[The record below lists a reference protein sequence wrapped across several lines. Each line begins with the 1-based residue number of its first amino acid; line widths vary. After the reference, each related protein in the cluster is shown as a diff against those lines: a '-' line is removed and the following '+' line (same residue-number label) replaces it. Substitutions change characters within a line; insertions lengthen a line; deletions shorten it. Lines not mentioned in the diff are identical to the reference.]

1 MGLDECESVFE
12 RASASTNEAE
22 FLHIIQP
29 LFTFYKILSVGIGR
43 GKVLW
48 RARVINDAPYP
59 NISELSYP
67 PSHLAGLGRL
77 NDLGSP
83 CFYVASREDTAI
95 AEVNAEEGQLVQVAG
110 FRIIPEAYM
119 QLALIGEY
127 SNIQKCGYMHFSG
140 SDPDNSLNRYL
151 NLMQKK
157 EALRLIFTDKFFSHV
172 LADPSAHER
181 GYILSR
187 SLASAIHSK
196 SKESVGIVFPS
207 VKDRGGF
214 NIGIKPQASDRLLH
228 NTCCFIAKVGKRRP
242 YGLIEHEIVKSAW
255 NVSPD
260 GDFLWNN
267 CTKSDA
273 IGMYGMTK
281 EEFDFASN
289 DPDKR
294 NGLLNLTGFSAS

>member
-1 MGLDECESVFE
+1 
-12 RASASTNEAE
+12 SASTNEAE

-157 EALRLIFTDKFFSHV
+157 EALRLIFTD
-172 LADPSAHER
+172 
-181 GYILSR
+181 
-187 SLASAIHSK
+187 
-196 SKESVGIVFPS
+196 
-207 VKDRGGF
+207 
-214 NIGIKPQASDRLLH
+214 
-228 NTCCFIAKVGKRRP
+228 
-242 YGLIEHEIVKSAW
+242 
-255 NVSPD
+255 
-260 GDFLWNN
+260 
-267 CTKSDA
+267 
-273 IGMYGMTK
+273 
-281 EEFDFASN
+281 
-289 DPDKR
+289 
-294 NGLLNLTGFSAS
+294 